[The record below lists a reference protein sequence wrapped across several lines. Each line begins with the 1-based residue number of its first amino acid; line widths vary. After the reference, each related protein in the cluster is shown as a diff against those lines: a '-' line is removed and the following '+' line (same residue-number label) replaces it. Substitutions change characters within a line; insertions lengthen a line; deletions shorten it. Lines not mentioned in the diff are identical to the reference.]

1 MAELFKVDSTKI
13 VGGPGRLVTAAY
25 GTKLPESIEDLID
38 PTTYVLKAGWE
49 DVGATQEGIK
59 VTRSYDEEETE
70 VDQIQGPAET
80 TITKWS
86 HDVSTLLAENSIEN
100 RKLALIGGAIIQSSP
115 KFGTPV
121 KTKGALGIGATIIT
135 LEVAVGA
142 DFKVGGFLKIGNET
156 KKIVA
161 TSGSSITVETGIS
174 AAAEEGADVTPIIA
188 LGTKR
193 IGYGTVSDAPM
204 RSAALISKHEKTGAL
219 TIVVLRKVKVSGES
233 KEQTWGKEKRTIP
246 LSLKAFAES
255 NVATE
260 ENVYYEIEQVI

>member
-1 MAELFKVDSTKI
+1 
-13 VGGPGRLVTAAY
+13 
-25 GTKLPESIEDLID
+25 
-38 PTTYVLKAGWE
+38 
-49 DVGATQEGIK
+49 
-59 VTRSYDEEETE
+59 
-70 VDQIQGPAET
+70 
-80 TITKWS
+80 KWS

-100 RKLALIGGAIIQSSP
+100 RKLALIGGAIVQSTP

-135 LEVAVGA
+135 LAVAVGA

-174 AAAEEGADVTPIIA
+174 VAAEEGADVTPILA